1 PLDERVHYLV
11 VGRDPRDAFLSLA
24 DHDLAMDDEHLDV
37 VLTQSLGADE
47 LARRVDVTP
56 EAETFAEAIEMDRG
70 NCHTRV
76 HLAHILHH
84 LNDAWERQHEPNVT
98 LIHYA
103 DLSADTAGS
112 LARLA
117 RELDFDVSPTRCQEL
132 AGHAELAEM
141 RDRATRLAP
150 EVD

>member
-1 PLDERVHYLV
+1 
-11 VGRDPRDAFLSLA
+11 
-24 DHDLAMDDEHLDV
+24 
-37 VLTQSLGADE
+37 
-47 LARRVDVTP
+47 
-56 EAETFAEAIEMDRG
+56 
-70 NCHTRV
+70 V

-84 LNDAWERQHEPNVT
+84 LNDAWERRHEQNVT

-112 LARLA
+112 LVRLA

-141 RDRATRLAP
+141 RDRATHLAP
-150 EVD
+150 EVDHDAWHDPATFFATGRMGAWRTAFGDVDLTRYETRAVELYPDEEFLGWAHNGAAGGEWRHQPVS